1 MKSISV
7 YDVEA
12 KKIEK
17 YCDEHSTTAA
27 EVIEAMMTALEDE
40 GIKLEDY
47 I

>member
-1 MKSISV
+1 MTNISV

-12 KKIEK
+12 KKIEQF
-17 YCDEHSTTAA
+17 CDEHSTTAA

-40 GIKLEDY
+40 RIKIEDY